1 MSTKTTSTRA
11 HDGVGVRERARSHEE
26 TDDRVQ
32 AVLRPGPKTM
42 AELADETGLCV
53 STIWFCVKRLV
64 NQKRVRPVEGP
75 KAIIHAER
83 RAGRSTRY
91 EIDNESESKQL
102 RVSSWNSEA
111 RRHPQDV
118 ALFGE
123 YKRRAA

>member
-26 TDDRVQ
+26 TDDRVE
-32 AVLRPGPKTM
+32 AVLRLGPKTM
-42 AELADETGLCV
+42 AELAYETGLCV

-64 NQKRVRPVEGP
+64 KQKRVRAVEEP
-75 KAIIHAER
+75 KAVRRNAV
-83 RAGRSTRY
+83 RAGRSTRF
-91 EIDNESESKQL
+91 EIDDTPEAMQV
-102 RVSSWNSEA
+102 RVTTWSGEA

-123 YKRRAA
+123 YRRAP